1 MSQLSSQ
8 VQDPNWVSVPI
19 AKFSHNTTPYGTKS
33 FVWTHVNNRNDLDL
47 VIRNARVVD
56 DYGNYQERILMKV
69 TGGAEVLVWELV
81 HLAAEATLTHGQ
93 ETQDLGQLVT
103 FCREFDL
110 ASGSE
115 YPVDIVVKS
124 PFMAMRYPKTINTVR
139 LSSSVSSF
147 ADSMKGSSNSGEI
160 ALRLRL
166 QENAE
171 RHE

>member
-1 MSQLSSQ
+1 
-8 VQDPNWVSVPI
+8 
-19 AKFSHNTTPYGTKS
+19 
-33 FVWTHVNNRNDLDL
+33 
-47 VIRNARVVD
+47 
-56 DYGNYQERILMKV
+56 MKV

-103 FCREFDL
+103 FCREFDP

-124 PFMAMRYPKTINTVR
+124 PFMAMRYPKTVNTVR

-160 ALRLRL
+160 AL
-166 QENAE
+166 
-171 RHE
+171 